1 MAPAVK
7 LATWVPSPEL
17 ISGYT
22 QGKQKIK
29 SQKLSFNLHM
39 HAMPCSCPSPK
50 TSKWNKK
57 KKRCLRGPGT
67 DTLLPF
73 DAGNPFTAVIY
84 IPYPQFIQ
92 CVFSFYAAIA
102 KIWPQKPIS
111 NHIWFI
117 VPNTEQKPIF
127 FPFRNPVARLSLA
140 AAVGTVSE
148 RFLAFN

>member
-1 MAPAVK
+1 MAPTVK
-7 LATWVPSPEL
+7 LTTWVLSPEL

-22 QGKQKIK
+22 RGKQKIK

-57 KKRCLRGPGT
+57 RCLSGPGT
-67 DTLLPF
+67 DTLLSF

-84 IPYPQFIQ
+84 IPYSQFIQ
-92 CVFSFYAAIA
+92 CIFSFYAAME
-102 KIWPQKPIS
+102 KIWSQKPIS

-117 VPNTEQKPIF
+117 VPNTEQKRIF
-127 FPFRNPVARLSLA
+127 FPFRNPAVRLSLA
-140 AAVGTVSE
+140 TAVGTVSE